1 MIMMVATCCCCLILT
16 TITTATAFIQ
26 PSSRTSRI
34 ATTTTS
40 QLHLSRKGNRGPSKP
55 VSTNTQKRTRPQV
68 NDVLN
73 GISSPPTFPYS
84 VDPTD
89 IPPGS
94 INDDPLTPLVHTIVH
109 AADMRKASDIIAMRV
124 TSCTSL
130 TNFVIIVSG
139 TSRPQN
145 SAIANAITKDVSE
158 YHEGKRCLGKGI
170 PEGSADSGWILLDY
184 GEIMVHVMTPK
195 SRLFYDMEGQW
206 KSRGGE
212 YMDLSDVLIVED
224 KKNEDEI
231 DDADY
236 DYDDD
241 ELDEEEGDNN
251 NIEADEDYEEYEDDE
266 DYEDEEISDRLTMKE
281 RFDVEKEID
290 PFWS

>member
-1 MIMMVATCCCCLILT
+1 
-16 TITTATAFIQ
+16 
-26 PSSRTSRI
+26 
-34 ATTTTS
+34 
-40 QLHLSRKGNRGPSKP
+40 
-55 VSTNTQKRTRPQV
+55 
-68 NDVLN
+68 
-73 GISSPPTFPYS
+73 
-84 VDPTD
+84 
-89 IPPGS
+89 
-94 INDDPLTPLVHTIVH
+94 
-109 AADMRKASDIIAMRV
+109 
-124 TSCTSL
+124 
-130 TNFVIIVSG
+130 
-139 TSRPQN
+139 
-145 SAIANAITKDVSE
+145 
-158 YHEGKRCLGKGI
+158 
-170 PEGSADSGWILLDY
+170 
-184 GEIMVHVMTPK
+184 MTPK

-266 DYEDEEISDRLTMKE
+266 DYEDEGLTMKE